1 MKKIC
6 TIAFFATIIILTCT
20 VSNYAFTG
28 PQKDQIS
35 TQRAKTEVAQLRIL
49 DDPKIDNRIAEL
61 QRRIDVGSQRGQ
73 LTPDEVNRLQTQLN
87 GIKERVAKYRRD
99 GFLTGDERAKLNER
113 LTILEERVRDER
125 SDDETVRRDAFNRRA
140 DELQRRIDAGVR
152 AGQLTQDEAQHLQ
165 AALNR
170 IKDRDTRYRADGL
183 LTNEEKA
190 ALDQMLG
197 SLDERIRYERNDT
210 DVVHREAFE
219 RRISEMKRRIESG
232 MRAGQLNIDETCR
245 LNAILI
251 RVKDRD
257 AQYRSDGVLTRG
269 ERVRL
274 NQMLVHLEERI
285 YDEKWDADINNPIF
299 R

>member
-1 MKKIC
+1 MKKIGA
-6 TIAFFATIIILTCT
+6 IVFFTTIIILMCT
-20 VSNYAFTG
+20 FSNYAFTG
-28 PQKDQIS
+28 PQRDQSS
-35 TQRAKTEVAQLRIL
+35 TRQAKTEVAQLRIL
-49 DDPKIDNRIAEL
+49 DDPKIDNRIADL
-61 QRRIDVGSQRGQ
+61 QRKIDIWYQRGQ

-87 GIKERVAKYRRD
+87 GVKERVAKYRRD
-99 GFLTGDERAKLNER
+99 GFLTGDERTKIDQM
-113 LTILEERVRDER
+113 LTIMEERVREER

-140 DELQRRIDAGVR
+140 DELQKRIDAGVR

-165 AALNR
+165 AALSR
-170 IKDRDTRYRADGL
+170 IKARDTRYRADGL
-183 LTNEEKA
+183 LTNEEKTV
-190 ALDQMLG
+190 LNQMLS

-219 RRISEMKRRIESG
+219 RRISEMKRRIETG
-232 MRAGQLNIDETCR
+232 MRAGQLNLDETCR

-269 ERVRL
+269 ERIRL
-274 NQMLVHLEERI
+274 NEMLAHLEERI
-285 YDEKWDADINNPIF
+285 YDERWDADINNPIF